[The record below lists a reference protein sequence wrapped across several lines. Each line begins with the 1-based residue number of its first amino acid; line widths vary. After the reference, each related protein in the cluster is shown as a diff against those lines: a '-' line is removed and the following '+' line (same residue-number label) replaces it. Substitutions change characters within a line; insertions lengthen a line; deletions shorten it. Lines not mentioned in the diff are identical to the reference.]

1 MILLSFFATSAAL
14 AAAPAYECPFKD
26 ALVAT
31 VLGTPKDLRAQIN
44 YDIPRKEREIVIFP
58 DRKIPGIVA
67 LPAYRYSIAALK
79 QAAPPFTRRA
89 PAGTEVACDAGEDEV
104 GESYY

>member
-14 AAAPAYECPFKD
+14 AAAYECPFKD

-31 VLGTPKDLRAQIN
+31 VLGTPKDLRAQID

-67 LPAYRYSIAALK
+67 LPASLAE
-79 QAAPPFTRRA
+79 QRRLT
-89 PAGTEVACDAGEDEV
+89 AGV
-104 GESYY
+104 GINVRP